1 MSTQSIGAERA
12 VLSIV
17 MRNPD
22 LFFTISDLV
31 SEADFTVTG
40 NGRIYTV
47 LKSLLTKGLKE
58 VSTID
63 RYLVFAE
70 AERLGIEDFFHHTL
84 NGDLVEALEKT
95 PHNKEHFLG
104 FVSTLKQATIKR
116 ALINTFDELKDSVA
130 TYTGP
135 SINLRNM
142 VEEKV
147 LGAVG
152 NLDSNKDDMVALG
165 DDFEQVI
172 NDYADNPSVGV
183 DIGFPRWQRDIG
195 KIKNGSMTGLFARA
209 KAGKSQFAMWAAFQS
224 AIRKGIPV
232 LYLDT
237 ELQAREQQ
245 MRLCGMMSKID
256 YELIES
262 GKWKSNPL
270 MVETIKHSF
279 AEIKKSNKLF
289 YKNIAGQSVQYVI
302 PAIRKFVQQQAGGP
316 VVGNEPKCLVIYDYV
331 KLMSSDDIDRVQ
343 EHQLLGLLTSSLHD
357 CVAKLNIPMIVLGQL
372 NRDGFKVDS
381 ELAVAGADRIV
392 HNLDSFTILRKKKPE
407 EIEEDGKMRG
417 NSILK
422 VCIARHGAG
431 HDDPYEWINLQ
442 FDKGSGQFREDKRN
456 SEVVPIVKRLEEGDV
471 VKFAEARNEV
481 R

>member
-12 VLSIV
+12 VLSII

-22 LFFTISDLV
+22 LYFTVSDLI
-31 SEADFTVTG
+31 SESDFTVTG
-40 NGRIYTV
+40 NGRIFTAI
-47 LKSLLTKGLKE
+47 KSILTRGLKE
-58 VSTID
+58 MSTID
-63 RYLVFAE
+63 RYLIFAE
-70 AERLGIEDFFHHTL
+70 AERMNMEDFFHHTL

-104 FVSTLKQATIKR
+104 FVSTLKQSTIKR
-116 ALINTFDELKDSVA
+116 ALINTFDELKDQVA
-130 TYTGP
+130 NYSGA
-135 SINLRNM
+135 SIELRNL
-142 VEEKV
+142 VEERV

-152 NLDSNKDDMVALG
+152 NLDSDKGDTVALG
-165 DDFEQVI
+165 DDFEDVI
-172 NDYADNPSVGV
+172 NSYADNPSIGV
-183 DIGFPRWQRDIG
+183 DIGFPRWQKDIG
-195 KIKNGSMTGLFARA
+195 KIKNGSMTGVFARA
-209 KAGKSQFAMWAAFQS
+209 KAGKSQLAMWAAFQA
-224 AIRKGIPV
+224 AIKRGIPV

-262 GKWKSNPL
+262 GKWKSNPT
-270 MVETIKHSF
+270 MVETIKSAF

-302 PAIRKFVQQQAGGP
+302 PAIRKFVQQQCGGP
-316 VVGNEPKCLVIYDYV
+316 IVGNDPKCLVIYDYI

-417 NSILK
+417 NALLK

-431 HDDPYEWINLQ
+431 HDDPYEWINLH
-442 FDKGSGQFREDKRN
+442 FDKGAGQFREDKRN
-456 SEVVPIVKRLEEGDV
+456 SEVVPVVKRLEEGNIEN
-471 VKFAEARNEV
+471 FAEARN
-481 R
+481 